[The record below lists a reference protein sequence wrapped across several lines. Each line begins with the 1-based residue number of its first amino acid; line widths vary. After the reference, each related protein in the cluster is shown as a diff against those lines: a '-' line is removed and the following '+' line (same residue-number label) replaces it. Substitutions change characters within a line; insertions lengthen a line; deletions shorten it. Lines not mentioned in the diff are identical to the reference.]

1 VTPLLTLVARVRAA
15 RAALLADLQATAGK
29 GLLYRRETPTGAVT
43 VTRSTRPG
51 VEWQVTAWDRDGA
64 PTGHVDAGS
73 LEAACTVVAGMGAK

>member
-1 VTPLLTLVARVRAA
+1 MTPLLTLVARARAS
-15 RAALLADLQATAGK
+15 RAALLADLHATAGR

-51 VEWQVTAWDRDGA
+51 VAWQVTAWDRDGA

-73 LEAACTVVAGMGAK
+73 LDAACTVVAGMGAK